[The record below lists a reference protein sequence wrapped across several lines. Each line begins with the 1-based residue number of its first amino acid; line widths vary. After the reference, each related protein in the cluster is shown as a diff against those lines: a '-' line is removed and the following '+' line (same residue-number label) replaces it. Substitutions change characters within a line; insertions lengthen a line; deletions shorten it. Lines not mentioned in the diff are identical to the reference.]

1 MTLPAQY
8 FQKLIESCPD
18 IIISVD
24 THGTITF
31 YNDGARQ
38 NLGFAYE
45 EVLGKN
51 VLEIYPSIEEAR
63 RVMAAMRSNSE
74 AGKGRVRNFET
85 NFKTKKG
92 EKVPV
97 AISAS
102 IIYDDQGKEV
112 GSIGFAK
119 DIREIRRRDR
129 LVTLGEIAVG
139 LSHEI
144 NNSLEVLVNHV
155 EMVKR
160 YVERVATDHDYIVE
174 ADRVDSIASQVKK
187 IQDITTRIGSMA
199 DEGEYGT
206 KEYIGGKLMTD
217 LRVDG
222 ADKPCERASPDARF
236 PLGGLKILVVDDDA
250 GICASLRELLEAE
263 RCCIETAAS
272 GVYAMEWLARQQ
284 FDLVLSDVVM
294 PDMDGYQLYQTVRQT
309 KPQLPVVLMTAFNYD
324 RDHIIKR
331 SCLEGLQGVIFKK
344 PVNPTML
351 KKILLQQCRP
361 EAVAQPRPAPE
372 PNASGT
378 AQITVVVDD
387 NGGVANGG
395 VNTDVTPRTMTIN
408 VTAVNDAPV
417 LSSNTLT
424 IASGGSVILCQVDA
438 DDRQR
443 PRPASEKPQQRRSH
457 ASLRVGSRSGCV
469 SS

>member
-8 FQKLIESCPD
+8 FQKLVESCPD

-24 THGTITF
+24 THGTIIF

-74 AGKGRVRNFET
+74 AGKGRVCNFET
-85 NFKTKKG
+85 SFKTKKG
-92 EKVPV
+92 DKVPV

-144 NNSLEVLVNHV
+144 NNSLEVLVNQV

-160 YVERVATDHDYIVE
+160 YVERVATDQDYIVE
-174 ADRVDSIASQVKK
+174 ADRVDAIASQVKK

-217 LRVDG
+217 LRVGG
-222 ADKPCERASPDARF
+222 ADKPCERPSPDARF
-236 PLGGLKILVVDDDA
+236 PLSGLKILVVDDDA
-250 GICASLRELLEAE
+250 GICGSLRELLEAE

-294 PDMDGYQLYQTVRQT
+294 PDMDGYQLYQTVKQT

-351 KKILLQQCRP
+351 KKILLQQCRS
-361 EAVAQPRPAPE
+361 EAAVQTRPAPE
-372 PNASGT
+372 PNASAT
-378 AQITVVVDD
+378 
-387 NGGVANGG
+387 
-395 VNTDVTPRTMTIN
+395 
-408 VTAVNDAPV
+408 ND
-417 LSSNTLT
+417 SK
-424 IASGGSVILCQVDA
+424 ID
-438 DDRQR
+438 
-443 PRPASEKPQQRRSH
+443 
-457 ASLRVGSRSGCV
+457 
-469 SS
+469 

>member
-8 FQKLIESCPD
+8 FQKLVESCPD

-24 THGTITF
+24 THGTIIF

-74 AGKGRVRNFET
+74 AGKGRVCNFET
-85 NFKTKKG
+85 SFKTKKG

-144 NNSLEVLVNHV
+144 NNSLEVLVNQV

-160 YVERVATDHDYIVE
+160 YVERVATDQDYIVE
-174 ADRVDSIASQVKK
+174 ADRVDAIASQVKK

-217 LRVDG
+217 LRVGG
-222 ADKPCERASPDARF
+222 ADKPCERPSPDARF
-236 PLGGLKILVVDDDA
+236 PLSGLKILVVDDDA
-250 GICASLRELLEAE
+250 GICGSLRELLEAE

-294 PDMDGYQLYQTVRQT
+294 PDMDGYQLYQTVKQT

-351 KKILLQQCRP
+351 KKILLQQCRS
-361 EAVAQPRPAPE
+361 EAAVQPRPAPE
-372 PNASGT
+372 PNAS
-378 AQITVVVDD
+378 A
-387 NGGVANGG
+387 A
-395 VNTDVTPRTMTIN
+395 TDSKI
-408 VTAVNDAPV
+408 D
-417 LSSNTLT
+417 
-424 IASGGSVILCQVDA
+424 
-438 DDRQR
+438 
-443 PRPASEKPQQRRSH
+443 
-457 ASLRVGSRSGCV
+457 
-469 SS
+469 